1 MDTRETCIFVRKQVG
16 EAILRCCAERGYNQ
30 SQLAA
35 IASIDRSH
43 LNQFI
48 LGRENASLDMLVRIA
63 DSLDVPLASL
73 FYDLDRLPPNKLAI
87 WYDRSKRFSSS
98 R

>member
-16 EAILRCCAERGYNQ
+16 ETILRLCSERGYNQ

-43 LNQFI
+43 LNQLI
-48 LGRENASLDMLVRIA
+48 GGKSNVSLDVLVKIA
-63 DSLDVPLASL
+63 DGLDVPLTDL
-73 FYDLDRLPPNKLAI
+73 FFGLDGATPCELKIDYDKGDTQP
-87 WYDRSKRFSSS
+87 
-98 R
+98 

>member
-1 MDTRETCIFVRKQVG
+1 MDTRDTCIFVRKQVG
-16 EAILRCCAERGYNQ
+16 ETILRLCAERGYNQ

-48 LGRENASLDMLVRIA
+48 LGKENVSLDMLVKIA
-63 DSLDVPLASL
+63 DSLDLPLAAF
-73 FYDLDRLPPNKLAI
+73 FYDLDKLPPYKLAI
-87 WYDRSKRFSSS
+87 WYDRSARFSPSL
-98 R
+98 